1 MEDRGLVSTE
11 LLVSILSFAGTLL
24 LVLTGLMNFSVF
36 IRQLRNAREQ
46 LDTARR
52 QLEHAQLQPEI
63 QLIQRAMVETS
74 EYLHYF
80 VERPYLRPY
89 FYAGKNWKEGDRAS
103 ADEVL
108 AMAELILHAFA
119 SAIIHAAA
127 FPQYPAR
134 SVEQTIRFHFHQ
146 SPALR
151 EFLFENFDRY
161 TYSGLA
167 LLCLK
172 NATKDEI
179 ESDLHDLVAASD
191 GSERARREQ
200 LLALVEHAE
209 TADPFELA
217 KYIIRCTEAQPSA
230 VSKP

>member
-1 MEDRGLVSTE
+1 MSTE

-36 IRQLRNAREQ
+36 IRQLRNARQQ
-46 LDTARR
+46 LETARQ
-52 QLEHAQLQPEI
+52 QLEHAQQQPEI

-80 VERPYLRPY
+80 VEKPYLRPY
-89 FYAGKNWKEGDRAS
+89 FYADKAWKQGDRAS
-103 ADEVL
+103 ADEVMAL
-108 AMAELILHAFA
+108 AELILHAFA

-134 SVEQTIRFHFHQ
+134 SVEQTIRFHFQQ

-151 EFLFENFDRY
+151 EFLVENFDRY

-172 NATKDEI
+172 NATKEQI
-179 ESDLHDLVAASD
+179 ESDLQDLIATTD
-191 GSERARREQ
+191 GREQARREQ
-200 LLALVEHAE
+200 LLALVEGADS
-209 TADPFELA
+209 ADPFELA
-217 KYIIRCTEAQPSA
+217 KYVIRRTEAQPPA
-230 VSKP
+230 AFER